1 VARLALFAIGFA
13 ESFVFQIPPDVLQ
26 IAPSLESLTMPPV
39 VARSEGSW
47 GSSGSCRGGSRGAR
61 TRREGGRAVFRLIP
75 RDEKF
80 FDLFEQQAANI
91 VAAARVLME
100 LTQDY
105 PSAKA
110 RAQQIEDLEHVGDT
124 LTHEL
129 VRRLNTTFITPID
142 REDIYALASRL
153 DDVLDLIDAVADRL
167 LLYKITAPTP
177 GCIEMARIIVKTA
190 EETDRAV
197 RCLRTL
203 SPFYHKHCIEVNRLE
218 NEADRLLRDQL
229 AVLFEGHTDAIE
241 VIKWKELYETME
253 AVTDRCEDVVNVIEG
268 IVLKMA

>member
-1 VARLALFAIGFA
+1 
-13 ESFVFQIPPDVLQ
+13 
-26 IAPSLESLTMPPV
+26 M
-39 VARSEGSW
+39 
-47 GSSGSCRGGSRGAR
+47 
-61 TRREGGRAVFRLIP
+61 FRLLP
-75 RDEKF
+75 REEKF
-80 FDLFEQQAANI
+80 FDLFEQQAAHI
-91 VAAARVLME
+91 VTASRVLEE
-100 LTQDY
+100 LTLDY
-105 PSAKA
+105 PDAKA
-110 RAQQIEDLEHVGDT
+110 KAEQIKDIEHAGDT
-124 LTHEL
+124 VTHEI
-129 VRRLNTTFITPID
+129 VRRLNTTFVTPID

-167 LLYKITAPTP
+167 LVYKIDSPTE
-177 GCIEMARIIVKTA
+177 GAMAMAKIIVKTA

-203 SPFYHKHCIEVNRLE
+203 SPFYHKHAVEVNRLE

-229 AVLFEGHTDAIE
+229 AALFEGSKDAIE